1 MMAKVSCLV
10 LLGVPGA
17 TMAQHPDGAM
27 PVRVTGDWSVEVGPG
42 EVELAG
48 RLIEL
53 PAAVVLAA
61 PPGELV
67 EVAGERYGKLR
78 AFNPDTAGWVKG
90 DKLRGLITQE
100 CSATGKLVPESVV
113 VRTAAGGPPC
123 VLDTDYSIDP
133 FWGTFGRIDGG
144 AIGAEQE
151 VFVDYT
157 YGPDRLDSIVVDAQ
171 GQVRLIAGEPSV
183 GAFPP
188 PEPADGEIA
197 IVNVWVPG
205 RTTELSDDNLYP
217 IQPLPEVAVE
227 PTADQLLPKTLAKL
241 RAGEDVTIVSWGDSV
256 TNGGGVGGAN
266 VPGWYQNQFATRLQ
280 ARFPQANVKLI
291 TAAWGGRNSRIYMD
305 QPRGAEKDFVRDVL
319 EPKPDLVTI
328 EFVNDAYL
336 NEEQV
341 KVQYDEIMGHMKG
354 IGAEVILITPH
365 LVRPDWLGKDTM
377 KFDADPRAY
386 VRGLKAYASENNI
399 ALADA
404 SALWCRLWRLGIPYM
419 TIEANSINH
428 PDERGHKLFADA
440 LMAVFPEE

>member
-10 LLGVPGA
+10 MLGVPAGA
-17 TMAQHPDGAM
+17 MGQHPDGAM

-48 RLIEL
+48 RLIAL
-53 PAAVVLAA
+53 PDAVALDV

-67 EVAGERYGKLR
+67 EVAGERYAKLR

-100 CSATGKLVPESVV
+100 CTATGKLVPESVV
-113 VRTAAGGPPC
+113 VRTTADGQPC
-123 VLDTDYSIDP
+123 VLDTDYAIDP
-133 FWGTFGRIDGG
+133 FWGTFGRIEGG

-151 VFVDYT
+151 VLVDYT
-157 YGPDRLDSIVVDAQ
+157 YGPDRLDSIVVNEQ
-171 GQVRLIAGEPSV
+171 GQIRLIAGEPSI

-188 PEPADGEIA
+188 PEPGDGETA
-197 IVNVWVPG
+197 VVNIWVPG

-217 IQPLPEVAVE
+217 IQPLPEVVVE

-256 TNGGGVGGAN
+256 TCGGGVGAAN
-266 VPGWYQNQFATRLQ
+266 VDGWYQNQFAARLQ

-291 TAAWGGRNSRIYMD
+291 TAGWGGRNSRIYMD
-305 QPRGAEKDFVRDVL
+305 QPRGAEKDFVRDLL

-328 EFVNDAYL
+328 EFVNDAGL

-341 KVQYDEIMGHMKG
+341 KVQYDEIMGHMNG

-377 KFDADPRAY
+377 KFDEDPRAY
-386 VRGLKAYASENNI
+386 VRGLRAYAAENSI
-399 ALADA
+399 GLADA
-404 SALWCRLWRLGIPYM
+404 SALWTRLWRLGIPYM

-440 LMAVFPEE
+440 LMAAFPAE

>member
-1 MMAKVSCLV
+1 MMADLSCLALFAV
-10 LLGVPGA
+10 MGA
-17 TMAQHPDGAM
+17 ALAQPLDGAM
-27 PVRVTGDWSVEVGPG
+27 PVRVTGEWSVEVGPG
-42 EVELAG
+42 SVQIQGTSIDLEEAV
-48 RLIEL
+48 RLD
-53 PAAVVLAA
+53 V

-67 EVAGERYGKLR
+67 AVTGERHGELR
-78 AFNPDTAGWVKG
+78 VFNPDVSGWVKG

-100 CSATGKLVPESVV
+100 CSATDKLVPESLV
-113 VRTAAGGPPC
+113 VRPAADGAPY
-123 VLDTDYSIDP
+123 VLGTDYALDP
-133 FWGTFGRIDGG
+133 FWGTVGRIEGG
-144 AIGAEQE
+144 AILAGQE

-157 YGPDRLDSIVVDAQ
+157 YGPDRLDSIVADEQ
-171 GQVRLIAGEPSV
+171 GQLRLIPGKPSV

-188 PEPADGEIA
+188 PEPGEGETA
-197 IVNVWVPG
+197 IVNIWVPG
-205 RTTELSDDNLYP
+205 RTTELSDDNLYA

-241 RAGEDVTIVSWGDSV
+241 RAGEDVTIVAWGDSV
-256 TNGGGVGGAN
+256 TNGGGVGRAN

-291 TAAWGGRNSRIYMD
+291 TAAWGGRNSRLYLD

-336 NEEQV
+336 SEAQV
-341 KVQYDEIMGHMKG
+341 KVHYDEIMGHMNG
-354 IGAEVILITPH
+354 IEAEVILITPH
-365 LVRPDWLGKDTM
+365 LVRPDWLGQDSM
-377 KFDADPRAY
+377 KFDEDPRPY
-386 VRGLKAYASENNI
+386 VRGLKAYAADNGI

-419 TIEANSINH
+419 TLEANSINH
-428 PDERGHKLFADA
+428 PDEHGHKLFADA